1 MKILLISANMT
12 RDPFPVYP
20 LGMATISAALKE
32 HGHTVEVYDPMTTGD
47 TSPYAGLET
56 LLRTFQPGLIG
67 LAIRNVDSINRL
79 SDDTNMLAPAMEL
92 SAICKRIMPETPL
105 LLGGGGFT
113 LAAEPLMQLC
123 HADYG
128 IIGPGEHVLP
138 ALIRDLEQGK
148 VVPGGLLYGNA
159 PESTP
164 RSADYPES
172 LLRFYNG
179 ETHMIPVQTKRGCPF
194 QCVYCSYPALEGR
207 MMRFRPPEETAEEIR
222 MIGRKCP
229 GVMVFITDSI
239 FNDPQGEYEK
249 LLDHLDGSVPF
260 AAFLTPYRLTERL
273 IRKLAEKGMISA
285 ELGIDGACD
294 RTLQGLGKNFT
305 FRTAAEAAELLQNVG
320 ISVTA
325 NFLFGGP
332 GETLETVEEGIANI
346 QSLSRKNMTSVIFSG
361 VRILPHTPLYDL
373 AEHYGMIPDN
383 WVPSDELYYLEPGL
397 DAAVLDQKL
406 MDAFA
411 ADSHCIYPPHS
422 RRDAL
427 AKIHKFGFAKMK
439 KLFPAGVAQ
448 S

>member
-128 IIGPGEHVLP
+128 IIGPGEHVMP

-207 MMRFRPPEETAEEIR
+207 MMRFRPPEETAEESSSPVTGIR
-222 MIGRKCP
+222 
-229 GVMVFITDSI
+229 FIKT
-239 FNDPQGEYEK
+239 
-249 LLDHLDGSVPF
+249 
-260 AAFLTPYRLTERL
+260 ARL
-273 IRKLAEKGMISA
+273 S
-285 ELGIDGACD
+285 
-294 RTLQGLGKNFT
+294 
-305 FRTAAEAAELLQNVG
+305 
-320 ISVTA
+320 
-325 NFLFGGP
+325 
-332 GETLETVEEGIANI
+332 
-346 QSLSRKNMTSVIFSG
+346 
-361 VRILPHTPLYDL
+361 
-373 AEHYGMIPDN
+373 
-383 WVPSDELYYLEPGL
+383 
-397 DAAVLDQKL
+397 
-406 MDAFA
+406 
-411 ADSHCIYPPHS
+411 
-422 RRDAL
+422 
-427 AKIHKFGFAKMK
+427 
-439 KLFPAGVAQ
+439 
-448 S
+448 